1 MFADLV
7 GSTALSAQLDP
18 EDLRDLLAT
27 YHRMVSE
34 VVKAHGG
41 HVAQYLGDGALI
53 YFGYP
58 MSHEDDGERALETGL
73 SLLKHALVQDAAYS
87 TLLRGQKQSLHRSI
101 AQNLSERSGAEK
113 VAELIARHYRE
124 ARDSLEAAEWRL
136 KAGEASNR
144 RYAYR
149 EAVENLR
156 EGLDDAGLLPDTVER
171 KEVELKLN
179 VALSVPL
186 IALYS
191 FTAGPAAEVVARAEA
206 LSLELG
212 KPRPPRLL
220 YHRSLV
226 HHLRAD
232 YSLVIPV
239 ARELEESMRGDPL
252 ELRGAIQRNFAE
264 MMSGHDVVI
273 AKNELEEVF
282 ERLRRLGPE
291 VDYIRHEYTYDIKA
305 AAVPSLSMS
314 FWHAGYPDQAVRVCD
329 YGRERAAE
337 ISHAMTMCGV
347 LTWEILIHFFRGD
360 FVKMNARAQELHE
373 VSSREEL
380 PVFFPIAL
388 QSRAFPTAVR
398 GDLDGGLSIWERARA
413 LVKGTNT
420 KIGQTLG
427 MRARILDLAH
437 RGEEAIEAID
447 TVLEEV
453 HGSEENIL
461 SDLTRLRGEFLM
473 RYRGPDAEPEAE
485 KEFQEALG
493 FARKQRALSYELR
506 AAHSMAN
513 LMRSRGDEA
522 GALDLLEPVFNRFTE
537 GFDTADLISAKRT
550 IDELKLRRDAVAP
563 LAFSADA

>member
-1 MFADLV
+1 MARLDRL
-7 GSTALSAQLDP
+7 GTTARQ
-18 EDLRDLLAT
+18 
-27 YHRMVSE
+27 
-34 VVKAHGG
+34 
-41 HVAQYLGDGALI
+41 VAQTGAVIGREFTLPLLKAAWPGSADELDNGLDQLRAAGLV
-53 YFGYP
+53 FTRG
-58 MSHEDDGERALETGL
+58 SGEYA
-73 SLLKHALVQDAAYS
+73 SYIFKHALVQDAAYS
-87 TLLRGQKQSLHRSI
+87 TLLRGQKRSLHRSI

-179 VALSVPL
+179 VALSISL

-282 ERLRRLGPE
+282 EHL
-291 VDYIRHEYTYDIKA
+291 
-305 AAVPSLSMS
+305 
-314 FWHAGYPDQAVRVCD
+314 
-329 YGRERAAE
+329 
-337 ISHAMTMCGV
+337 
-347 LTWEILIHFFRGD
+347 
-360 FVKMNARAQELHE
+360 
-373 VSSREEL
+373 
-380 PVFFPIAL
+380 
-388 QSRAFPTAVR
+388 
-398 GDLDGGLSIWERARA
+398 
-413 LVKGTNT
+413 
-420 KIGQTLG
+420 
-427 MRARILDLAH
+427 
-437 RGEEAIEAID
+437 
-447 TVLEEV
+447 
-453 HGSEENIL
+453 
-461 SDLTRLRGEFLM
+461 
-473 RYRGPDAEPEAE
+473 
-485 KEFQEALG
+485 
-493 FARKQRALSYELR
+493 
-506 AAHSMAN
+506 
-513 LMRSRGDEA
+513 
-522 GALDLLEPVFNRFTE
+522 
-537 GFDTADLISAKRT
+537 
-550 IDELKLRRDAVAP
+550 
-563 LAFSADA
+563 

>member
-1 MFADLV
+1 
-7 GSTALSAQLDP
+7 
-18 EDLRDLLAT
+18 
-27 YHRMVSE
+27 
-34 VVKAHGG
+34 
-41 HVAQYLGDGALI
+41 
-53 YFGYP
+53 

-87 TLLRGQKQSLHRSI
+87 TLLRGQKRSLHRSI

-179 VALSVPL
+179 VALSISL

-273 AKNELEEVF
+273 VKNELEEVF
-282 ERLRRLGPE
+282 EHL
-291 VDYIRHEYTYDIKA
+291 
-305 AAVPSLSMS
+305 
-314 FWHAGYPDQAVRVCD
+314 
-329 YGRERAAE
+329 
-337 ISHAMTMCGV
+337 
-347 LTWEILIHFFRGD
+347 
-360 FVKMNARAQELHE
+360 
-373 VSSREEL
+373 
-380 PVFFPIAL
+380 
-388 QSRAFPTAVR
+388 
-398 GDLDGGLSIWERARA
+398 
-413 LVKGTNT
+413 
-420 KIGQTLG
+420 
-427 MRARILDLAH
+427 
-437 RGEEAIEAID
+437 
-447 TVLEEV
+447 
-453 HGSEENIL
+453 
-461 SDLTRLRGEFLM
+461 
-473 RYRGPDAEPEAE
+473 
-485 KEFQEALG
+485 
-493 FARKQRALSYELR
+493 
-506 AAHSMAN
+506 
-513 LMRSRGDEA
+513 
-522 GALDLLEPVFNRFTE
+522 
-537 GFDTADLISAKRT
+537 
-550 IDELKLRRDAVAP
+550 
-563 LAFSADA
+563 